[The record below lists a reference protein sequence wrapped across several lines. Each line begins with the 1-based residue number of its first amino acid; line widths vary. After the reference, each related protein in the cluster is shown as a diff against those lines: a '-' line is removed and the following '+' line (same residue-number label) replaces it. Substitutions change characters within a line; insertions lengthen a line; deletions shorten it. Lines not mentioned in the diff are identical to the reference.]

1 MSKDLSVGAVDKDLV
16 NSINSVDPCNI
27 EELVVSRDSSAFP
40 RDKDFVDI
48 SNLKVASCIESLIDS

>member
-40 RDKDFVDI
+40 TDKDFDI
-48 SNLKVASCIESLIDS
+48 RDLKVASCIESLIDS